1 MSTQTKYLLAYNRF
15 CLYFYKMFFTKL
27 QKSGK
32 RLMKMDKAAFLSAT
46 PHTGN
51 PCQGSS
57 LLDVCWMSDLGPSP
71 FFVPDCIFIFNHI
84 VTKFRMLGGRDTGPL
99 LPSLQR

>member
-46 PHTGN
+46 PQLVT
-51 PCQGSS
+51 P
-57 LLDVCWMSDLGPSP
+57 VKVPAFWMSVGCQTWD
-71 FFVPDCIFIFNHI
+71 H
-84 VTKFRMLGGRDTGPL
+84 L
-99 LPSLQR
+99 LSLCQTVFLFLITL